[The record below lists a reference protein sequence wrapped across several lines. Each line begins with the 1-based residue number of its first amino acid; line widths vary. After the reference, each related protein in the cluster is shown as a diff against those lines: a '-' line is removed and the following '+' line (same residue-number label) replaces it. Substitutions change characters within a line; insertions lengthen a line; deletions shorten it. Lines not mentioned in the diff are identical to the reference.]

1 MPSKTMTL
9 LGVLMSVVSCASS
22 LYLVYILFYVL
33 EMICLVCMP
42 VHFINLALFIL
53 FTMKWN
59 YTPSSSTRHSKIN
72 TNGSKPKGGQSK
84 GGKRKS
90 KKEQ

>member
-1 MPSKTMTL
+1 
-9 LGVLMSVVSCASS
+9 MSIVSCASS
-22 LYLVYILFYVL
+22 VYLVYILFYVL

-53 FTMKWN
+53 FTIKWN
-59 YTPSSSTRHSKIN
+59 FIRSSSVSVPKA
-72 TNGSKPKGGQSK
+72 NGNKPKGGQSR
-84 GGKRKS
+84 GGKKKS